1 MKKEKQGFRVDYR
14 RPTAITSMLAFAF
27 CIPTLIM
34 GYADRLNEPI
44 IAAVVVLL
52 PVLGAALM
60 IAAIVFFGRT
70 ALWMTAF
77 PVCLG
82 VIGFAFKLVIDPN
95 GQSVLH
101 HISAVVLYFM
111 LVLIWALTV
120 FYVIRTKWILAVL
133 LIIPFIKHIFVNV
146 LPVLTGAAAS
156 ISASSWL
163 KEACIL
169 SFLLALFFCVAA
181 FEDTAQRDQSR

>member
-14 RPTAITSMLAFAF
+14 RPAAIASMLAFAF

-133 LIIPFIKHIFVNV
+133 LIIPFIKHIFVND

-169 SFLLALFFCVAA
+169 SFLLALFFCAVS
-181 FEDTAQRDQSR
+181 FEDTNQRDQSQ